1 MRPYKLTFPQTPGEL
16 YDKLGSM
23 MLRSP
28 EFTDPWFPGMNIDT
42 TFEELSQGLEINR
55 ARLGD
60 EAYEQLVSLSKELRN
75 LYDAKDVKAGNMVAD
90 RMSEIIEKLA
100 R

>member
-1 MRPYKLTFPQTPGEL
+1 MRIYKLTVPQTLGQL

-55 ARLGD
+55 AKFSDEDYERL
-60 EAYEQLVSLSKELRN
+60 VTMSKELRS
-75 LYDAKDVKAGNMVAD
+75 LYEAKDVNAGNIVAD
-90 RMSEIIEKLA
+90 RMSELIEKRL